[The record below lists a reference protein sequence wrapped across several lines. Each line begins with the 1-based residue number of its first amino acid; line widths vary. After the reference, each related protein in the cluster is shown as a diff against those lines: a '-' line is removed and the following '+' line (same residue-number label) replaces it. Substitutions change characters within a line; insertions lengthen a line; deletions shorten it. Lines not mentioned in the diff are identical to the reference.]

1 MSQSSGPQP
10 GGQAD
15 DACPLVVVGKA
26 KGAFRL
32 ISLDAEAEAL
42 GLAAGMAL
50 ADARAMI
57 PLLAVVEEDRAADAA
72 LLGAV
77 ADWCD
82 RYTPLVALDG
92 EDGLLLDISGCAHL
106 FGGEAALG
114 RDCLTRLK
122 RQGFTVRAAIAGTSR
137 AAWAVARYG
146 PGGIVPEGGEGEA
159 LRPLPAA
166 ALGLEAAR
174 QHGLARM
181 GLSHIADLETRPRAP
196 LAARFGRDLL
206 DRLDQAF
213 GRLPEAL
220 TPRRPLP
227 QCMAERRFAE
237 PLAHETGIRAAL
249 AGLEASLAGMLEA
262 RGEGAKLFE
271 ASFFRSDG
279 AVRRLSVET
288 GLPLR
293 DPATLDRLF
302 ALKLDALADPLDP
315 GFGFDLIRLSAGA
328 TERFAADQ
336 ASLAAGPE
344 EAPDDAAAERAL
356 AEVADALSARLGPE
370 RVRRFLA
377 QDSHDPERAALAVP
391 ALSHGEMAGLG
402 LSPDWPAPSALPERP
417 LRLLARPE
425 PIEVLAE
432 IPDGPPTRFRWRRV
446 LHEVAK
452 AEGPERI
459 AAEWWARTDSIMP
472 TRDYF
477 RVEEPGGRRFW
488 LYRDGLYGRE
498 SAHPPWFMHGLFA

>member
-1 MSQSSGPQP
+1 M
-10 GGQAD
+10 
-15 DACPLVVVGKA
+15 VGKA

-32 ISLDAEAEAL
+32 TNLDAEAERL
-42 GLAAGMAL
+42 GLHVTMAL

-57 PLLAVVEEDRAADAA
+57 PKLVVVEEDRAADAV

-92 EDGLLLDISGCAHL
+92 EDGLLLDISGCTHL
-106 FGGEAALG
+106 FDGEAALG
-114 RDCLTRLK
+114 RDCLLRLK
-122 RQGFTVRAAIAGTSR
+122 RQGFTLRAAIAGTAR
-137 AAWAVARYG
+137 AAWGVARYG
-146 PGGIVPEGGEGEA
+146 RGGIVPLGGESEA
-159 LRPLPAA
+159 LWPLPTA

-206 DRLDQAF
+206 DRLDQAL
-213 GRLPEAL
+213 GRLPQAL
-220 TPRRPLP
+220 SPRRPLP
-227 QCMAERRFAE
+227 ECMAERRFAE
-237 PLAHETGIRAAL
+237 PLAHEAGIRAAL
-249 AGLEASLAGMLEA
+249 AGLGESLAGMLEA
-262 RGEGAKLFE
+262 RGEGARVFE

-279 AVRRLSVET
+279 AVRRLGIET
-288 GLPLR
+288 GMPLR
-293 DPATLDRLF
+293 DPAAVDRLF

-328 TERFAADQ
+328 TEPFAADQ
-336 ASLAAGPE
+336 GALAAGRE
-344 EAPDDAAAERAL
+344 EEPDKAAAERAL
-356 AEVADALSARLGPE
+356 TEVADAIAARIGPD

-391 ALSHGEMAGLG
+391 APRHGEMARLG
-402 LSPDWPAPSALPERP
+402 FSPDWPAPSAVPERP
-417 LRLLARPE
+417 LRLLSRPE

-459 AAEWWARTDSIMP
+459 AAEWWATTGRIAP

-498 SAHPPWFMHGLFA
+498 AAHPPWFMHGLFA

>member
-1 MSQSSGPQP
+1 M
-10 GGQAD
+10 
-15 DACPLVVVGKA
+15 VGKA

-32 ISLDAEAEAL
+32 TSLDGQAERL
-42 GLAAGMAL
+42 GLHASMAL
-50 ADARAMI
+50 TDARAMI
-57 PLLAVVEEDRAADAA
+57 PHLAAIEEEPAADAA
-72 LLGAV
+72 LLSAI

-122 RQGFTVRAAIAGTSR
+122 RQGFTLRAAIAGTPR
-137 AAWAVARYG
+137 AAWGVARYG
-146 PGGIVPEGGEGEA
+146 AGGIVPPGEETEA
-159 LRPLPAA
+159 LRPLPVA
-166 ALGLEAAR
+166 ALGIEAAR

-181 GLSHIADLETRPRAP
+181 GLTHVADLETRPRAP

-206 DRLDQAF
+206 DRLDQAL

-227 QCMAERRFAE
+227 DCMTERRFAE
-237 PLAHETGIRAAL
+237 PLSHEAGIRAAL
-249 AGLEASLAGMLEA
+249 AGLEASLSEMLEA

-279 AVRRLSVET
+279 AVRRLGIEA
-288 GLPLR
+288 GMPLR
-293 DPATLDRLF
+293 DPKVIDRLF
-302 ALKLDALADPLDP
+302 SLKLEALADPLDP

-328 TERFAADQ
+328 TERLALDQ
-336 ASLAAGPE
+336 GVLAAGNGVEVPD
-344 EAPDDAAAERAL
+344 EALAERAL
-356 AEVADALSARLGPE
+356 AEVADALAARLGPG

-377 QDSHDPERAALAVP
+377 QDTHVPERAALAVP
-391 ALSHGEMAGLG
+391 ALRHGEMARLG
-402 LSPDWPAPSALPERP
+402 LAPPWPGPSAVPERP

-425 PIEVLAE
+425 PIEVIAE
-432 IPDGPPTRFRWRRV
+432 IPDGPPTRFRWRRAV
-446 LHEVAK
+446 HDVAK

-459 AAEWWARTDSIMP
+459 AAEWWATTGSLAP

-477 RVEEPGGRRFW
+477 RVEQPDGRRFW
-488 LYRDGLYGRE
+488 LYRDGLYGDGI
-498 SAHPPWFMHGLFA
+498 AHPPWFMHGLFA

>member
-1 MSQSSGPQP
+1 M
-10 GGQAD
+10 
-15 DACPLVVVGKA
+15 VGKE

-32 ISLDAEAEAL
+32 TSLDAWAEEL

-57 PLLAVVEEDRAADAA
+57 PRLDVVEADLAADAA

-92 EDGLLLDISGCAHL
+92 ADGLLLDISGCAHL
-106 FGGEAALG
+106 FGGEAGLG

-122 RQGFTVRAAIAGTSR
+122 RQGFTVRAAIAGTPH
-137 AAWAVARYG
+137 AARGVARYG
-146 PGGIVPEGGEGEA
+146 RGGIVAPGGEGEA
-159 LRPLPAA
+159 LLPLPAA
-166 ALGLEAAR
+166 ALGIEAAR

-181 GLSHIADLETRPRAP
+181 GLTHIADLETRPRAP
-196 LAARFGRDLL
+196 LAARFGGDLL
-206 DRLDQAF
+206 DRLDMAF
-213 GRLPEAL
+213 GRLPEAV

-227 QCMAERRFAE
+227 DCMAERRFAE
-237 PLAHETGIRAAL
+237 PLAHEAGIRLAL
-249 AGLEASLAGMLEA
+249 SGLEESLSEMLEA

-279 AVRRLSVET
+279 AVRRLAVET
-288 GLPLR
+288 GLPVR
-293 DPATLDRLF
+293 EPKVIDRLF
-302 ALKLDALADPLDP
+302 ALKLAALSDPLDP

-328 TERFAADQ
+328 TGPLAADQ
-336 ASLAAGPE
+336 AELAGGDGDDVPD
-344 EAPDDAAAERAL
+344 EAVAERAL
-356 AEVADALSARLGPE
+356 AEVADALSARLGPG

-377 QDSHDPERAALAVP
+377 QDTHDPLRAALAVP
-391 ALSHGEMAGLG
+391 ALRYGEMAALG
-402 LSPDWPAPSALPERP
+402 TTPPWPEPSAVPERP

-432 IPDGPPTRFRWRRV
+432 IPDGPPTRFRWRRAV
-446 LHEVAK
+446 HDVAK

-459 AAEWWARTDSIMP
+459 AAEWWLATESLAP
-472 TRDYF
+472 TRDYY
-477 RVEEPGGRRFW
+477 RIEQPDGRRFW
-488 LYRDGLYGRE
+488 LYRDGLYGPGV
-498 SAHPPWFMHGLFA
+498 SHPPWFMHGLFA